1 MAKLSIKD
9 IAQRCNTSITTVSF
23 VLNGKADE
31 KRISVEL
38 KEKILKTI
46 EDTGYK
52 QNQFARGMRT
62 GKTNIIGLII
72 EDISNAF
79 FSAVARIIEEDAYKR
94 GYKII
99 YCSTDD
105 NTEKTKELIKLFVER
120 NLDGYII
127 TPPKGVEDEIQSL
140 IDRKIPVVLF
150 DRYFPGL
157 ETDYV
162 VVDNFN
168 TSKKAVQHLFDS
180 GFEHIALVTTSSDQN
195 QMLERLN
202 GYEKT
207 IVENGKEPKVL
218 KIPFTFSPEQSV
230 KEIVTYLK
238 ENKEVDAIFFSTNY
252 LAFKGLE
259 AINQLK
265 LTIPEDLAVVAFDD
279 QDFFRIYNPSIT
291 AVAQPVRDISL
302 KLIDIILQ
310 KMNSEEKPV
319 EKVVLSTNLIVR
331 DSSVKRCIK

>member
-1 MAKLSIKD
+1 MGKLSIKD
-9 IAQRCNTSITTVSF
+9 IAQQCNTSITTVSF
-23 VLNGKADE
+23 VLNGRAEE
-31 KRISVEL
+31 KRISKEL
-38 KEKILKTI
+38 KERILKTI

-79 FSAVARIIEEDAYKR
+79 FSGVARIIEENAYKR

-127 TPPKGVEDEIQSL
+127 TPPKGLEDEIQSL
-140 IDRKIPVVLF
+140 INQKIPVVLF

-168 TSKKAVQHLFDS
+168 GAKKAVQHLFDA
-180 GFEHIALVTTSSDQN
+180 GFVNIGLITTTSDLT
-195 QMLERLN
+195 QMQERLD
-202 GYEKT
+202 GYEEA
-207 IVENGKEPKVL
+207 IAENGKKPKIL
-218 KIPFTFSPEQSV
+218 KIPFDNSAEQNIETISS
-230 KEIVTYLK
+230 YLK
-238 ENKEVDAIFFSTNY
+238 KNKDLDAIFFSTNY
-252 LAFKGLE
+252 LAFRGLE
-259 AINQLK
+259 AINELK
-265 LTIPEDLAVVAFDD
+265 IKIPEDIAIVAFDD
-279 QDFFRIYNPSIT
+279 QEFFKIYNPSIT
-291 AVAQPVRDISL
+291 AVSQPIKDISI
-302 KLIDIILQ
+302 KLIDILLQ
-310 KMNSEEKPV
+310 KMESIDKPI
-319 EKVVLSTNLIVR
+319 EKVILPTNLIIR
-331 DSSVKRCIK
+331 NSSIKIK

>member
-9 IAQRCNTSITTVSF
+9 IAARCNTSITTVSF
-23 VLNGKADE
+23 VLNGRADE
-31 KRISVEL
+31 KRISVDL
-38 KEKILKTI
+38 KEKIIKTV
-46 EDTGYK
+46 EETGYK

-72 EDISNAF
+72 EDISNTF
-79 FSAVARIIEEDAYKR
+79 FSAVARIIEDDAYKR

-127 TPPKGVEDEIQSL
+127 TPPKGVEGEIQSL

-150 DRYFPGL
+150 DRYFQDL
-157 ETDYV
+157 ETEYV

-168 TSKKAVQHLFDS
+168 ASKKAVQHLFDS
-180 GFEHIALVTTSSDQN
+180 GFEQIAIVTTSSDQT
-195 QMLERLN
+195 QMLDRLS

-207 IVENGKEPKVL
+207 IVENGKKPKIL
-218 KIPFTFSPEQSV
+218 KIPFTFSPEQS
-230 KEIVTYLK
+230 INAITTYLN

-259 AINQLK
+259 AISQLK
-265 LTIPEDLAVVAFDD
+265 LNIPDDLAVVAFDD
-279 QDFFRIYNPSIT
+279 QDFFRIYKPSIT
-291 AVAQPVRDISL
+291 AIAQPVKDISL
-302 KLIDIILQ
+302 KLIDILLQ
-310 KMNSEEKPV
+310 KMNSDEKPV
-319 EKVVLSTNLIVR
+319 EKTILSTNLIIR
-331 DSSVKRCIK
+331 DSSTKR

>member
-23 VLNGKADE
+23 VLNGRADE
-31 KRISVEL
+31 KRISRDL

-72 EDISNAF
+72 EDISNVF

-105 NTEKTKELIKLFVER
+105 NTEKTKELIKLFIEQ

-127 TPPKGVEDEIQSL
+127 TPPKGLEDEIQL
-140 IDRKIPVVLF
+140 MINNKIPVVLF
-150 DRYFPGL
+150 DRYFVDL

-168 TSKKAVQHLFDS
+168 ASKKAVQHLFDS
-180 GFEHIALVTTSSDQN
+180 GFENIALVTTSSDQT
-195 QMLERLN
+195 QMVERLN

-207 IVENGKEPKVL
+207 LIKNGKKPKIL
-218 KIPFTFSPEQSV
+218 KIPFNQSAEENI
-230 KEIVTYLK
+230 KAISTYLK
-238 ENKEVDAIFFSTNY
+238 KNKELDAIFFSTNY

-259 AINQLK
+259 AISQLK
-265 LTIPEDLAVVAFDD
+265 LKIPDDLAVVAFDD
-279 QDFFRIYNPSIT
+279 QDFFRIYNPSIS
-291 AVAQPVRDISL
+291 AIGQPVKDISL
-302 KLIDIILQ
+302 KLIDILLQ
-310 KMNSEEKPV
+310 KMESDEKPI
-319 EKVVLSTNLIVR
+319 EKITLSTNLIVR
-331 DSSVKRCIK
+331 NSSIKVK

>member
-23 VLNGKADE
+23 VLNGRADE
-31 KRISVEL
+31 KRISKEL

-72 EDISNAF
+72 EDISNVF

-105 NTEKTKELIKLFVER
+105 NTEKTKELIKLFIEQ

-127 TPPKGVEDEIQSL
+127 TPPKGLEDEIQL
-140 IDRKIPVVLF
+140 MINNKIPVVLF
-150 DRYFPGL
+150 DRYFVDL

-168 TSKKAVQHLFDS
+168 ASKKAVQHLFDS
-180 GFEHIALVTTSSDQN
+180 GFENIALVTTSSDQT
-195 QMLERLN
+195 QMVERLN

-207 IVENGKEPKVL
+207 IIKNGKKPKIL
-218 KIPFTFSPEQSV
+218 KIPFDQSAEENI
-230 KEIVTYLK
+230 KAISTYLK
-238 ENKEVDAIFFSTNY
+238 KNKELDAIFFSTNY

-259 AINQLK
+259 AISQLQLK
-265 LTIPEDLAVVAFDD
+265 IPDDLGVVAFDD

-291 AVAQPVRDISL
+291 AIAQPVKDISL
-302 KLIDIILQ
+302 KLIDILLQ
-310 KMNSEEKPV
+310 KMESDEKPI
-319 EKVVLSTNLIVR
+319 EKITLSTNLIVR
-331 DSSVKRCIK
+331 NSSVKVK

>member
-23 VLNGKADE
+23 VLNGRADE
-31 KRISVEL
+31 KRISRDL

-72 EDISNAF
+72 EDISNVF

-105 NTEKTKELIKLFVER
+105 NTEKTKELIKLFIEQ

-127 TPPKGVEDEIQSL
+127 TPPKGLEDEIQL
-140 IDRKIPVVLF
+140 MINNKIPVVLF
-150 DRYFPGL
+150 DRYFVDL

-168 TSKKAVQHLFDS
+168 ASKKAVQHLFDS
-180 GFEHIALVTTSSDQN
+180 GFENIALVTTSSDQT
-195 QMLERLN
+195 QMVERLN

-207 IVENGKEPKVL
+207 IIKNGKKPKIL
-218 KIPFTFSPEQSV
+218 KIPFNQSAEENI
-230 KEIVTYLK
+230 KAISTYLK
-238 ENKEVDAIFFSTNY
+238 KNKELDAIFFSTNY

-259 AINQLK
+259 AISQLK
-265 LTIPEDLAVVAFDD
+265 LKIPDDLAVVAFDD
-279 QDFFRIYNPSIT
+279 QDFFRIYNPSIS
-291 AVAQPVRDISL
+291 AIGQPVKDISL
-302 KLIDIILQ
+302 KLIDILLQ
-310 KMNSEEKPV
+310 KMESDEKPI
-319 EKVVLSTNLIVR
+319 EKITLSTNLIVR
-331 DSSVKRCIK
+331 NSSIKVK

>member
-31 KRISVEL
+31 KRISGEL

-207 IVENGKEPKVL
+207 IMENGKEPKVL
-218 KIPFTFSPEQSV
+218 KIPFTHSPEQSV
-230 KEIVTYLK
+230 KAIVAYLK
-238 ENKEVDAIFFSTNY
+238 KNKEVDAIFFSTNY

-259 AINQLK
+259 AIKQLK
-265 LTIPEDLAVVAFDD
+265 LTIPDDLAVVAFDD

-331 DSSVKRCIK
+331 DSSIKRCIK

>member
-23 VLNGKADE
+23 VLNGRADE
-31 KRISVEL
+31 KRISREL

-72 EDISNAF
+72 EDISNVF

-105 NTEKTKELIKLFVER
+105 NTEKTKELIRLFMER

-127 TPPKGVEDEIQSL
+127 TPPKGLEDEIQML
-140 IDRKIPVVLF
+140 INNKIPVVLF

-162 VVDNFN
+162 IVDNFN
-168 TSKKAVQHLFDS
+168 ASKKAVQHLFDS
-180 GFEHIALVTTSSDQN
+180 GFENIALVTTSSDQT
-195 QMLERLN
+195 QMLERLS

-207 IVENGKEPKVL
+207 IVKNGKKPKVL
-218 KIPFTFSPEQSV
+218 KIPFDHSAEQNIKAIS
-230 KEIVTYLK
+230 TYLK
-238 ENKEVDAIFFSTNY
+238 KNKELDAIFFSTNY

-259 AINQLK
+259 AISQLK
-265 LTIPEDLAVVAFDD
+265 LKIPDNLAVVAFDD

-291 AVAQPVRDISL
+291 AIAQPVKDISL
-302 KLIDIILQ
+302 KLIDILLQ
-310 KMNSEEKPV
+310 KMESEEKPV
-319 EKVVLSTNLIVR
+319 EKVILSTNLIVR
-331 DSSVKRCIK
+331 NSSVRAR

>member
-207 IVENGKEPKVL
+207 ILENGKEPKIL
-218 KIPFTFSPEQSV
+218 KIPFTCSPEQSV

-265 LTIPEDLAVVAFDD
+265 LTIPDDFAVVAFDD

-310 KMNSEEKPV
+310 KMNSEEKLV

>member
-1 MAKLSIKD
+1 MGKLSIKD
-9 IAQRCNTSITTVSF
+9 IAQLCNTSITTVSF
-23 VLNGKADE
+23 VLNGRAEE
-31 KRISVEL
+31 KRISTEL

-52 QNQFARGMRT
+52 QNLFARGMRT

-79 FSAVARIIEEDAYKR
+79 FSAVARIIEENAYKR

-127 TPPKGVEDEIQSL
+127 TPPKGLEDEIQFL
-140 IDRKIPVVLF
+140 ISKKIPVVLF

-168 TSKKAVQHLFDS
+168 GSKKAVQHLFDA
-180 GFEHIALVTTSSDQN
+180 GFENIALVTTSSDQT

-207 IVENGKEPKVL
+207 IIENGKKPKIL
-218 KIPFTFSPEQSV
+218 KIPFDNSAEQNIKIISA
-230 KEIVTYLK
+230 YLK
-238 ENKEVDAIFFSTNY
+238 KNKDLDAIFFATNY
-252 LAFKGLE
+252 LAFRGLE
-259 AINQLK
+259 AITELGMK
-265 LTIPEDLAVVAFDD
+265 IPDDIAVVAFDD
-279 QDFFRIYNPSIT
+279 QEFFRIYSPSIT
-291 AVAQPVRDISL
+291 AVSQPVKDISL
-302 KLIDIILQ
+302 KLIDILLQ
-310 KMNSEEKPV
+310 KMGSHEKPV
-319 EKVVLSTNLIVR
+319 EKVILSTNLIVR
-331 DSSVKRCIK
+331 NSSVKK

>member
-1 MAKLSIKD
+1 MARLSIKD

-23 VLNGKADE
+23 VLNGRAEE
-31 KRISVEL
+31 KRISRDL

-52 QNQFARGMRT
+52 QNLFARGMRT
-62 GKTNIIGLII
+62 GKTNIIGLIV

-79 FSAVARIIEEDAYKR
+79 FSAVARIIEENAYKR

-105 NTEKTKELIKLFVER
+105 NTSKTKELIKLFVER

-127 TPPKGVEDEIQSL
+127 TPPKGLEDEIQFL
-140 IDRKIPVVLF
+140 INKKIPVVLF

-162 VVDNFN
+162 IVDNFN
-168 TSKKAVQHLFDS
+168 GAKNAVQHLFDA
-180 GFEHIALVTTSSDQN
+180 GFGNIALVTTSSAQT

-207 IVENGKEPKVL
+207 VIENGKKPKIL
-218 KIPFTFSPEQSV
+218 KIPFDHSAEQNIKTISA
-230 KEIVTYLK
+230 YLK
-238 ENKEVDAIFFSTNY
+238 KDKDLDAIFFATNY
-252 LAFKGLE
+252 LAFGGLE
-259 AINQLK
+259 ALNALEMK
-265 LTIPEDLAVVAFDD
+265 IPDDIAVVAFDD
-279 QDFFRIYNPSIT
+279 QEFFRIYNPSIT
-291 AVAQPVRDISL
+291 AVSQPVKDISL
-302 KLIDIILQ
+302 QLIDILLQ
-310 KMNSEEKPV
+310 KMETPEKPA
-319 EKVVLSTNLIVR
+319 ERIILSTNLIPR
-331 DSSVKRCIK
+331 NSSIKK

>member
-1 MAKLSIKD
+1 MARLSIKD

-31 KRISVEL
+31 KRISTEL

-52 QNQFARGMRT
+52 QNLFARGMRT
-62 GKTNIIGLII
+62 GKTNMIGLIV
-72 EDISNAF
+72 EDISNTF

-105 NTEKTKELIKLFVER
+105 NTEKAKELIKLFIER

-127 TPPKGVEDEIQSL
+127 TPPKGLEDHIQSL
-140 IDRKIPVVLF
+140 VSSKIPVVLF
-150 DRYFPGL
+150 DRYFPAL

-168 TSKKAVQHLFDS
+168 ASKKAVQHLFNS
-180 GFEHIALVTTSSDQN
+180 GFENIALVTTSSDQT
-195 QMLERLN
+195 QMQERLN

-207 IVENGKEPKVL
+207 ILENGKKPRIL
-218 KIPFTFSPEQSV
+218 KIPFNHSAEQNIKAISAYIKKN
-230 KEIVTYLK
+230 KEI
-238 ENKEVDAIFFSTNY
+238 DAIFFSTNY

-259 AINQLK
+259 AISELK
-265 LTIPEDLAVVAFDD
+265 LAIPDDLAVVAFDD

-291 AVAQPVRDISL
+291 AVAQPVKAISL
-302 KLIDIILQ
+302 KLIDILLQ
-310 KMNSEEKPV
+310 KMGSFEKPV
-319 EKVVLSTNLIVR
+319 EKVVLSTNLIIR
-331 DSSVKRCIK
+331 NSSVKKKA

>member
-1 MAKLSIKD
+1 MAKLSIRD

-31 KRISVEL
+31 KRISAEL

-46 EDTGYK
+46 QDTGYK
-52 QNQFARGMRT
+52 QNLFARGMRT
-62 GKTNIIGLII
+62 GKTNMIGLIV

-105 NTEKTKELIKLFVER
+105 NTEKSKELIKLFIGR

-127 TPPKGVEDEIQSL
+127 TPPKGLEQEIQSL
-140 IDRKIPVVLF
+140 IDNKIPVVLF
-150 DRYFPGL
+150 DRYFPEL

-168 TSKKAVQHLFDS
+168 ASKKAVQHLFET
-180 GFEHIALVTTSSDQN
+180 GYENIAMVTTSSEQT
-195 QMLERLN
+195 QMLERYH

-207 IVENGKEPKVL
+207 ITENGKKSKIL
-218 KIPFTFSPEQSV
+218 KLPFDHTAAQNIKSISS
-230 KEIVTYLK
+230 YLK
-238 ENKEVDAIFFSTNY
+238 KNKELDAIFFSTNY
-252 LAFKGLE
+252 LAFQGLE
-259 AINQLK
+259 AINQLQLK
-265 LTIPEDLAVVAFDD
+265 IPDDIAVVAFDD

-291 AVAQPVRDISL
+291 AIAQPVKDISL
-302 KLIDIILQ
+302 KLIDILLQ
-310 KMNSEEKPV
+310 KMESNKKPV
-319 EKVVLSTNLIVR
+319 EKVILSTDLIVR
-331 DSSVKRCIK
+331 NSSVSTKKK